1 MMEGQLELR
10 REQIPELP
18 SIVEPYGIPRLP
30 EAAQKN
36 HVAPN
41 TFLQSA
47 MFGMVQRGHRKYLEK
62 RKIFSFRNV
71 TIFFTGGALDQGD
84 LDVILHAMHLAAQQ
98 SASKQVNGL
107 VEFSV
112 RGFLKALNKQPGKS
126 GQDWLFNS
134 IRRLCACLVE
144 VRYGENVRQPVLSKM
159 GIYGGPLIYDF
170 YHDSVKNRFFLRVN
184 ADLGSLLDLGW
195 TSMEWRK
202 RLCLKNSLAKW
213 LHGLYSSAD
222 LYPLKTE
229 TICQMSRSTCKELFK
244 FRQQLKKALND
255 LVEIG
260 AIGSWIID
268 DEDKVHV
275 FLQAQKNV
283 A

>member
-1 MMEGQLELR
+1 MMEGQLEIQ

-62 RKIFSFRNV
+62 RKILSFRNV

-98 SASKQVNGL
+98 SAAKKANGL

-112 RGFLKALNKQPGKS
+112 RGFLKALNKKPGKS

-170 YHDSVKNRFFLRVN
+170 YHDSVKNKFFLRVN

-222 LYPLKTE
+222 LYPLKTA
-229 TICQMSRSTCKELFK
+229 TICHMSRSTCKELFK
-244 FRQQLKKALND
+244 FRQQLKKALNE

-260 AIGSWIID
+260 AIGSWTID

-275 FLQAQKNV
+275 FPCQKSV